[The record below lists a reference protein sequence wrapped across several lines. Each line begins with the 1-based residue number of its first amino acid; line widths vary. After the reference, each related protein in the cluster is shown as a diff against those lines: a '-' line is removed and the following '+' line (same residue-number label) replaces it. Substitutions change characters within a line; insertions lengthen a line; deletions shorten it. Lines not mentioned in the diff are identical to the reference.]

1 MYDAG
6 MVGTVP
12 FCIGVCGRISCES
25 VVLLLKDFEEV
36 PFAVRYRIDLTPSSD
51 GFQDCDSDGQGAAWI
66 TLLLGLNMG
75 IQCFIGEVPMF
86 FLSGWLLKTL
96 GR

>member
-1 MYDAG
+1 VY
-6 MVGTVP
+6 
-12 FCIGVCGRISCES
+12 
-25 VVLLLKDFEEV
+25 FE
-36 PFAVRYRIDLTPSSD
+36 
-51 GFQDCDSDGQGAAWI
+51 DCDSDGQGAAWI